1 MRKIWTALG
10 ILAVAAALSPAP
22 AQDGA
27 ARPPE
32 PVGDARDLAVGD
44 GDYALGA
51 PDAPVVMVEY
61 ASLTCPHC
69 ASFHSDILPG
79 LLEEYVETGRL
90 RYVYRDFPL
99 DNMAL
104 RAAMIARCSG
114 RERFFGFIEAFYASQ
129 SRWAEARN
137 PMSALRALA
146 SLGGMPGREFDACMA
161 NRAMVDEILAG
172 RLTAAREYG
181 VSGTPTVFINGYP
194 YPSTLDAAGYRAVI
208 GAALAKP

>member
-10 ILAVAAALSPAP
+10 LLAAVAALSPAP

-27 ARPPE
+27 APA

-51 PDAPVVMVEY
+51 PDAPVVLVEY

-69 ASFHSDILPG
+69 ASFHSDILPA

-104 RAAMIARCSG
+104 RAAMVARCSG
-114 RERFFGFIEAFYASQ
+114 RDRFFGFIEAFYASQ
-129 SRWAEARN
+129 SQWAEARN

-146 SLGGMPGREFDACMA
+146 ALGGMPGREFDACMA
-161 NRAMVDEILAG
+161 NRAMADGILAA
-172 RLTAAREYG
+172 RLTAAREHG
-181 VSGTPTVFINGYP
+181 VSGTPTVFINGHP
-194 YPSTLDAAGYRAVI
+194 YPSSLDVAGYRAVI
-208 GAALAKP
+208 GAALARP